1 VTWCARAPDVA
12 LAAQGADAQA
22 SACVVRDALDE
33 LGGAARDA
41 DAARDAVRDVRT
53 PRQKVA

>member
-1 VTWCARAPDVA
+1 VA